1 MVLLH
6 YNRTAVGWSAFV
18 HHRTSLMMRSTSAH
32 IGAIVDGTAFV
43 TQGLTFVH
51 AGALVNGAAFVTQ
64 GLAFVHAGTLVDG
77 AAFVLRCVL
86 VHHRALMSGCVPMD
100 GRTLVTGVPL
110 HGAALLSGRPLLHRR
125 SGLMV
130 GIASLHGT
138 ALLSGRALLH
148 RWSGLLAG
156 AAFRYRP
163 VLLCL
168 CRPLAAGLTG
178 RRRFGNSHDERGAE
192 ETCHQCDCQYF
203 L

>member
-32 IGAIVDGTAFV
+32 SGAIVDGT
-43 TQGLTFVH
+43 
-51 AGALVNGAAFVTQ
+51 AFVTQ

-130 GIASLHGT
+130 GIASLHRT
-138 ALLSGRALLH
+138 VLLSGRTLLH

-168 CRPLAAGLTG
+168 CRPLTAGLTG

>member
-32 IGAIVDGTAFV
+32 GRTIVDGT
-43 TQGLTFVH
+43 
-51 AGALVNGAAFVTQ
+51 AFVTQ

-100 GRTLVTGVPL
+100 RCTLVTGVPL
-110 HGAALLSGRPLLHRR
+110 HGAALLSGRP
-125 SGLMV
+125 
-130 GIASLHGT
+130 
-138 ALLSGRALLH
+138 LLH